1 MLFSP
6 RRLCGAFFI
15 NRRAMVDLGLPSW
28 GEFIDSAV
36 GEKWQQVLAALLVGY
51 AVAALIVYFFPSP
64 FNRDRRTG
72 KKAPRTE
79 AEKVAAEIFPDPMPK
94 GDLTIEELQ
103 RYDGSNV
110 ALPVLIAAK
119 GRVFDVTK
127 GRDFY
132 GKGGPYNCFA
142 GIDCSRALAKV
153 SLDPKDLN
161 ANCAELYAAE
171 RDVLNDWVR
180 KFEDKYPEVGIVL
193 DGTYDGPP

>member
-1 MLFSP
+1 MFAEAVA
-6 RRLCGAFFI
+6 AFAI
-15 NRRAMVDLGLPSW
+15 YVCAMGGDFLPTWSEFVDAS
-28 GEFIDSAV
+28 V
-36 GEKWQQVLAALLVGY
+36 GEKWQQVLVALFVGY
-51 AVAALIVYFFPSP
+51 FVAA
-64 FNRDRRTG
+64 
-72 KKAPRTE
+72 
-79 AEKVAAEIFPDPMPK
+79 MPK
-94 GDLTIEELQ
+94 GDLTREELK

-110 ALPVLIAAK
+110 AIPVLIAAK
-119 GRVFDVTK
+119 GRIFDVTK

-161 ANCAELYAAE
+161 AKCADLYAAE

>member
-1 MLFSP
+1 M
-6 RRLCGAFFI
+6 
-15 NRRAMVDLGLPSW
+15 
-28 GEFIDSAV
+28 
-36 GEKWQQVLAALLVGY
+36 
-51 AVAALIVYFFPSP
+51 
-64 FNRDRRTG
+64 
-72 KKAPRTE
+72 
-79 AEKVAAEIFPDPMPK
+79 
-94 GDLTIEELQ
+94 
-103 RYDGSNV
+103 
-110 ALPVLIAAK
+110 LIAAK
-119 GRVFDVTK
+119 GRIFDVTK

-161 ANCAELYAAE
+161 AKCADLYAAE

>member
-1 MLFSP
+1 MFAEAVA
-6 RRLCGAFFI
+6 AFAI
-15 NRRAMVDLGLPSW
+15 YVCAMGGDFLPSW
-28 GEFIDSAV
+28 SEFVDASV
-36 GEKWQQVLAALLVGY
+36 GEKWQQVLVALFVGY
-51 AVAALIVYFFPSP
+51 FVAAIAVYFFPSP
-64 FNRDRRTG
+64 FNRDRRVRKRAPVTEEE
-72 KKAPRTE
+72 KA
-79 AEKVAAEIFPDPMPK
+79 AAEIFPDPMPK
-94 GDLTIEELQ
+94 GDLTREELK

-110 ALPVLIAAK
+110 AIPVLIAAK
-119 GRVFDVTK
+119 GRIFDVTK

-161 ANCAELYAAE
+161 AKCADLYAAE